1 MKLNGAAFDR
11 FLTNIGQDVLWYGS
25 YACPC
30 TSQSSGAPSPSCPL
44 CVGKG
49 RVWELPV
56 ATVVGVASQKTQ
68 EKWSRMGLY
77 EVGDMVLSIPGASV
91 MWDRA
96 GQYDRVTT
104 MNGVDGFSEILFHGS
119 PTERLRTPVR
129 NIYRVFWKH
138 PTTGLVVEG
147 GIPVVDTKGLLTWPN
162 GGEPPAGLGYSI
174 TGDRYSEYFMLDAY
188 PADRNQH
195 RGTVR
200 LPKYVVLR
208 KFSLYN
214 HNARSATY

>member
-11 FLTNIGQDVLWYGS
+11 FLANIGQDVLWYS
-25 YACPC
+25 SHACPC
-30 TSQSSGAPSPSCPL
+30 MNPASGAPNPTCPL

-49 RVWELPV
+49 RLWEAPV
-56 ATVVGVASQKTQ
+56 QTVVGVASQKTQ
-68 EKWSRMGLY
+68 EKWSKMGLY
-77 EVGDMVLSIPGASV
+77 EVGDMVLSIPGNSV
-91 MWDRA
+91 MWGAA

-104 MNGVDGFSEILFHGS
+104 LNGVDGFSEVLFHNAPS
-119 PTERLRTPVR
+119 ERLRTPVR
-129 NIYRVFWKH
+129 HISRVFWKH
-138 PTTGLVVEG
+138 PQTGAVVEG
-147 GIPVVDTKGLLTWPN
+147 KIPAVDARGQLTWPD
-162 GGEPPAGLGYSI
+162 GGEPPAGVGYSI

-214 HNARSATY
+214 HNARTPTY